1 MAWFRVPPLGVRAY
15 IFINNSH
22 LLLTTPINSDIILLY
37 FQKGK
42 QIMTFMENFI
52 LVIFMSPIVLGLAF
66 VMLNWLV
73 DELSVIGDMRAEDFG
88 IFAVFMLVCAV
99 IAWTMT

>member
-1 MAWFRVPPLGVRAY
+1 
-15 IFINNSH
+15 
-22 LLLTTPINSDIILLY
+22 
-37 FQKGK
+37 
-42 QIMTFMENFI
+42 
-52 LVIFMSPIVLGLAF
+52 
-66 VMLNWLV
+66 MLNWLV

>member
-1 MAWFRVPPLGVRAY
+1 
-15 IFINNSH
+15 
-22 LLLTTPINSDIILLY
+22 
-37 FQKGK
+37 
-42 QIMTFMENFI
+42 MTFMENFI
-52 LVIFMSPIVLGLAF
+52 LVIFMSPIVLGLVF

>member
-1 MAWFRVPPLGVRAY
+1 MAWFRVSPLGVPPC

-22 LLLTTPINSDIILLY
+22 LLLTTPFNSDIILLY

-52 LVIFMSPIVLGLAF
+52 LILFMSPIVLSLAF
-66 VMLNWLV
+66 VVLNWLI
-73 DELSVIGDMRAEDFG
+73 DELSVIGNMRAEDFG
-88 IFAVFMLVCAV
+88 IFAVFILVCAV